1 MALDND
7 LSVVDECLTC
17 YVEFKRVSVQMIFEQ
32 FGNMENDAIGGLGG
46 DQDGDLE
53 TQSSLDNGNTNQT
66 GEVRSRFSQSI
77 VSSTQKSDTADNSLT
92 NLTRSHQ
99 KSSSN
104 QRRSQQPYVVTSGQQ
119 AHGERG
125 QSMPKHGIL
134 KNSKG
139 QPAYATGEKGGI
151 FDPEPSSSQDTG
163 LQSALISGTKLLGDK
178 ESSANNDGRSQHAEN
193 LAFLDDSM
201 RKYESTKVSAQTT
214 MARSFSTQVP
224 ASAAIKSDEKA
235 EPAKTLEEEKAS
247 DRGELQAK
255 KTPSERDRAVIEFS
269 PEKMSQNQS
278 APNSTSGQN
287 QSHNR
292 QFLNNLVTNQ
302 AFSLSYIQ
310 EMGKRLSFL
319 KFLTTGSDCKTLKE
333 SQINILW
340 ECLVVNAFN
349 EDERDQFF
357 IMCTEILNTVQ
368 IYQYKASNGPA
379 KENQRAED
387 HFAGEL
393 LFDED
398 CLEMIFFEILLRLD
412 YKSSTASGNCFT
424 SKMYQCFERYFIY
437 INEQYG

>member
-7 LSVVDECLTC
+7 LSIVDECLTC

-32 FGNMENDAIGGLGG
+32 FGSMENDAIGGLGG

-92 NLTRSHQ
+92 TLTRSHQ
-99 KSSSN
+99 KASSN

-163 LQSALISGTKLLGDK
+163 MQSALIPGSKLLGDK
-178 ESSANNDGRSQHAEN
+178 ESSANNDGGSQHAEN

-201 RKYESTKVSAQTT
+201 KVPDSTKIGGPTA

-224 ASAAIKSDEKA
+224 ASTAMKAEEKA
-235 EPAKTLEEEKAS
+235 EQANILEEEKVSNKSEHQAEKSAS
-247 DRGELQAK
+247 EQN
-255 KTPSERDRAVIEFS
+255 RAVIEFS
-269 PEKMSQNQS
+269 PEKTSHNRS
-278 APNSTSGQN
+278 AQNSTSVQN

-302 AFSLSYIQ
+302 AFSLSYVQ
-310 EMGKRLSFL
+310 EMGKRLNFL

-357 IMCTEILNTVQ
+357 TMCTEILNTV
-368 IYQYKASNGPA
+368 
-379 KENQRAED
+379 
-387 HFAGEL
+387 
-393 LFDED
+393 
-398 CLEMIFFEILLRLD
+398 
-412 YKSSTASGNCFT
+412 
-424 SKMYQCFERYFIY
+424 
-437 INEQYG
+437 